1 MRSFSDKSDL
11 EKTLIAGMHGVELQ
25 RDEKR
30 RYLGHFRERVIQA
43 VTLKQLRTAKGMRA
57 MKEALSHGK
66 AAELV
71 VRNMAR
77 TAAMPL
83 IVEAQRLGI
92 DFTIVGNPEFIGDVA
107 VALVAREAVDVPRL
121 MSEGEPH

>member
-1 MRSFSDKSDL
+1 
-11 EKTLIAGMHGVELQ
+11 
-25 RDEKR
+25 
-30 RYLGHFRERVIQA
+30 
-43 VTLKQLRTAKGMRA
+43 

-107 VALVAREAVDVPRL
+107 VALVAREAVDVPASCQRKSRNKTAGPL
-121 MSEGEPH
+121 DLLPLLLPQLWAQSLVEPLFLLRAELLVQVPLLAGLAQVSLVG